1 MSAKVGAPF
10 TISLVMPVRIW
21 MSGGI
26 ERSGSTSVDHS
37 STSSPSTT
45 RTMAT
50 SVTRSPVAEVPVVS
64 RSTKATAGASTALA
78 PALGHAPRRV
88 RELLDEEVDERRHA
102 RRAVAAVR
110 VDRVQRQRLHVVD
123 VRE

>member
-26 ERSGSTSVDHS
+26 ERSGSTSEDHS
-37 STSSPSTT
+37 STTSPSTT

-64 RSTKATAGASTALA
+64 RSTKATAGASVIKSGGFRDSGIFRA
-78 PALGHAPRRV
+78 PGSGHPIP
-88 RELLDEEVDERRHA
+88 
-102 RRAVAAVR
+102 
-110 VDRVQRQRLHVVD
+110 Q
-123 VRE
+123 